1 METWQIITGG
11 LILAV
16 FAYLVALYFAFK
28 RGGMPDVKDAGDQNG
43 HKGL

>member
-28 RGGMPDVKDAGDQNG
+28 RGGMPEAKDVNDQE
-43 HKGL
+43 KEI

>member
-1 METWQIITGG
+1 METWQTIIGG

-28 RGGMPDVKDAGDQNG
+28 RGGMPEVKDVGDQE
-43 HKGL
+43 KEI